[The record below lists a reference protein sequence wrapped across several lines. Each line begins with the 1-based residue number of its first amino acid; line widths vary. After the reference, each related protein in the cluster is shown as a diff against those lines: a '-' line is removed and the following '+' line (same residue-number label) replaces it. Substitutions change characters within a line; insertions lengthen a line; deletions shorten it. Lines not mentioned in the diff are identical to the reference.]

1 MEVNIMSG
9 GTPTEKMD
17 KKKKEKSPEQ
27 SPEPTPQSA
36 PVSKRGCEI
45 VIDAL
50 EHEGVE
56 MVFGYP
62 GGAIIDVFDQI
73 NHSDKFQFVLVR
85 HEQGAV
91 HMAEGYARSTGKV
104 GVCVLTSGP
113 GATNA
118 TTGLADAMMDSI
130 PLVVITGQVPTSLI
144 GNDAFQEA
152 DVVGITRSVTKHNYL
167 VQSIEELP
175 QLLKNAFHIA
185 QTGRPGPVLI
195 DIPKDIQKKTLDQY
209 QYPEKPDLPGYKVP
223 LRADPEKVRQAW
235 EIIRSAKKPLLYVG
249 GGVINANAAD
259 ELFLF
264 ATQTNIPVTTTL
276 MGLGAFPETH
286 PLSLLMLGMHGTM
299 YANKAVQ
306 HCDVLIAAGSRF
318 DDRVTGKLSE
328 FAPHAKI
335 IHMDIDPSSISKN
348 VIVDVDLVGDVK
360 HILRDLLPV
369 VERCDTDEWLKQIDV
384 WKKQHP
390 LKYNPMEGSNLIMPQ
405 YLVELVNQMKEEDAI
420 LATEVGQHQ
429 MWAAQYFTF
438 TRPRTWLTSGGLG
451 TMGYGFP
458 AAIGAQLAHPGRQVV
473 VIAGDAS
480 FQMNIQEMA
489 TAVYYDLP
497 VKIIIMNNGWLG
509 MVRQWQDLF
518 YGKNYSATEMTRPK
532 PGVDRSQTHP
542 GDWMNADYLP
552 NFEKLAEAYG
562 AWGRKVTRRD
572 ELEDALREC
581 LGVKQTAILDVW
593 VAREENVYPM
603 VPAGA
608 SLNQMIE
615 GMA

>member
-1 MEVNIMSG
+1 MSG
-9 GTPTEKMD
+9 GAPTSKLER
-17 KKKKEKSPEQ
+17 KKKEKSPEK
-27 SPEPTPQSA
+27 PAHPIA
-36 PVSKRGCEI
+36 PPPPLSKRGCEI

-50 EHEGVE
+50 EREGVE

-73 NHSDKFQFVLVR
+73 NHSDKFKFILVR

-130 PLVVITGQVPTSLI
+130 PLVVITGQVPTTLI

-195 DIPKDIQKKTLDQY
+195 DIPKDIQKKTLENY
-209 QYPEKPDLPGYKVP
+209 TYPAGPDLPGYKVP
-223 LRADPEKVRQAW
+223 VHADPAKVRDAW
-235 EIIRSAKKPLLYVG
+235 EIIRTSKKPLLYVG

-264 ATQTNIPVTTTL
+264 ATKTNIPVTTTL

-286 PLSLLMLGMHGTM
+286 PLSLKMLGMHGTM

-306 HCDVLIAAGSRF
+306 HCDALIAVGSRF
-318 DDRVTGKLSE
+318 DDRVTGKVSE

-360 HILRDLLPV
+360 HILQDLIPLA
-369 VERCDTDEWLKQIDV
+369 ERCDTDEWLKQIEL

-390 LKYNPMEGSNLIMPQ
+390 LKYNPMEGTDLIMPQ
-405 YLVELVNQMKEEDAI
+405 YLVEMVNRMKDEDAI

-458 AAIGAQLAHPGRQVV
+458 AALGAQLAHPGRQVV

-532 PGVDRSQTHP
+532 AGVDRSQMKP
-542 GDWMNADYLP
+542 GDWMNAEYLP
-552 NFEKLAEAYG
+552 DFEKLAVAYG
-562 AWGRKVTRRD
+562 AWGRKVTRRS

-581 LGVKQTAILDVW
+581 LRVKQTAILDVW

>member
-1 MEVNIMSG
+1 M
-9 GTPTEKMD
+9 
-17 KKKKEKSPEQ
+17 
-27 SPEPTPQSA
+27 
-36 PVSKRGCEI
+36 SKRGCEI

-50 EHEGVE
+50 EREGVE

-73 NHSDKFQFVLVR
+73 NHSDKFQFILVR

-195 DIPKDIQKKTLDQY
+195 DIPKDIQKKTLDPY

-235 EIIRSAKKPLLYVG
+235 EIIRTSKKPLLYVG

-306 HCDVLIAAGSRF
+306 HCDALIAVGSRF
-318 DDRVTGKLSE
+318 DDRVTGKVSE

-348 VIVDVDLVGDVK
+348 VTVDVDVVGDVK
-360 HILRDLLPV
+360 HILQDLLPL

-532 PGVDRSQTHP
+532 PGVDRSQMNP

-562 AWGRKVTRRD
+562 AWGRKVTRRS
-572 ELEDALREC
+572 ELKDALREC
-581 LGVKQTAILDVW
+581 LSVKQTAILDVW